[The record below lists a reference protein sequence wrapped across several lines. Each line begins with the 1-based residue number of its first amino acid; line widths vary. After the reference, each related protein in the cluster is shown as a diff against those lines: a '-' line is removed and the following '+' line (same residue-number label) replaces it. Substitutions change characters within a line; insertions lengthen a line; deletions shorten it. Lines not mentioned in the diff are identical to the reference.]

1 MTNPP
6 EYPQD
11 PSQNPYGQQPPQ
23 QPPQQPQSGG
33 YPGGH
38 QYYQQH
44 DYQQHGD
51 YQQQPVGGY
60 AQPAPTGTGFF
71 GALFDFSFREFI
83 TTRIIKIVY
92 ILWLVLIAFGFLSGL
107 ISAISMMGQEYFGFL
122 GFLMLIATFV
132 GTAISVLLS
141 RIILELLIVVFRIS
155 EDLSALR
162 QRGGV

>member
-6 EYPQD
+6 EFPHD
-11 PSQNPYGQQPPQ
+11 PSQQPYGQQPQ
-23 QPPQQPQSGG
+23 QPPQQHQSGG
-33 YPGGH
+33 YPGG
-38 QYYQQH
+38 QYYQQP
-44 DYQQHGD
+44 GVPP
-51 YQQQPVGGY
+51 QQPAGGY
-60 AQPAPTGTGFF
+60 AQPAPSSGTGFF

-92 ILWLVLIAFGFLSGL
+92 ILWLVMIAFGFLGGL
-107 ISAISMMGQEYFGFL
+107 ITSISVMNEQYLGFL
-122 GFLMLIATFV
+122 GVLMLIGTFI

-141 RIILELLIVVFRIS
+141 RIILELLIVAFRIS